1 MKFIKLLILLSCLCS
16 ILNSCSS
23 FSDVSN
29 VLRNEKGAS
38 GDEFLIKK
46 KEALTTPP
54 DFRKIPEP
62 GSVENAARSEQNSIE
77 KILNK
82 NKSESTN
89 NRAKSSST
97 EESILKK
104 IKK

>member
-62 GSVENAARSEQNSIE
+62 GSVENTARSEQNSID
-77 KILNK
+77 KVII
-82 NKSESTN
+82 
-89 NRAKSSST
+89 NRRINS
-97 EESILKK
+97 
-104 IKK
+104 